1 MNASPRKKLIKKKKI
16 KNIHV
21 NQPAFTSTTQ
31 IMSSHH
37 RDSQQQK
44 QSRFNSRTNNRST
57 SGLYRAPTHSQLHA
71 SQQQHHPG
79 AGPEFDD
86 DTTDQLSPPQNRDSE
101 GRDLQIN
108 YAEEL
113 EKTEQSITLCLQ
125 EIDRNFAQAQRI
137 IASSI
142 VPVVE
147 RYGRESRKASD
158 GARFWKSF
166 LETSA
171 NVSLSGYEEIAINEG
186 VAAEIA
192 QQQEQ
197 QQVDEGVPVHYNDE
211 YSQLEQSG
219 AADHEDD
226 YETRSEDNEINH
238 GQNFNE
244 DDVFTTAASGG
255 SARRGKDESSEL
267 PDPPSTRLF
276 ASRPHK
282 HPHHSGRP
290 PTAGVF
296 KQPAPPHARLD
307 FGETTPKGNGAPTA
321 TAGLDRDDTVSSVA
335 SSPFNSNILPQD
347 ESLSFAGVFS
357 ATPARSHNK
366 NNNDNNDN
374 NNDDDDNNTDSIAS
388 PSITRHTVLDKN
400 WRIQM
405 TPHKKRPAASS
416 SHPSSQHHATST
428 TTAATATAAATKT
441 QTPHRIRGFREQ
453 VEFKKQSFAARFD
466 SSPLDGLEPPKLHT
480 DLSSPTPRKKQNTGT
495 PAKTGAINFGPAIYA
510 TPRQRRRA
518 PGAESGPEAEH
529 TQFTNNG
536 PKTPIQR
543 FYEEAA
549 AAGDSSF
556 GSEDSPVHTPSN
568 PSRVMPAA
576 PGGDGGTPTTRE
588 GGTSASATG
597 TTGAAGA
604 RAYNNTFQ
612 DDDTSLMGLPEGMS
626 PPVTMQFT
634 MPSDVLQRTPAREVA
649 QSIVQDI
656 LRSAGADAYDLDL
669 DQPE

>member
-1 MNASPRKKLIKKKKI
+1 
-16 KNIHV
+16 
-21 NQPAFTSTTQ
+21 
-31 IMSSHH
+31 MSSHH
-37 RDSQQQK
+37 NDSQQQK
-44 QSRFNSRTNNRST
+44 QQQRFNSRTNNRAT
-57 SGLYRAPTHSQLHA
+57 GGLHALTHPQLHA
-71 SQQQHHPG
+71 SQQQHQPG
-79 AGPEFDD
+79 GSGPEFHN
-86 DTTDQLSPPQNRDSE
+86 DTTDQLSPPHNRDPE
-101 GRDLQIN
+101 GRNLQIN

-137 IASSI
+137 IASAI

-186 VAAEIA
+186 AAAEIA

-197 QQVDEGVPVHYNDE
+197 MDEGMLVHYNDE
-211 YSQLEQSG
+211 YSQLEQSE
-219 AADHEDD
+219 AAKHEGID
-226 YETRSEDNEINH
+226 ETRSDENEINND
-238 GQNFNE
+238 QTFNE
-244 DDVFTTAASGG
+244 DDVFTTAPSAG
-255 SARRGKDESSEL
+255 SARRGKDDSSEL

-282 HPHHSGRP
+282 HPHHSDRA

-307 FGETTPKGNGAPTA
+307 FGDTTPTGSGVAAAA
-321 TAGLDRDDTVSSVA
+321 TGLGREDTVSSVA

-357 ATPARSHNK
+357 ATPAGSHN
-366 NNNDNNDN
+366 NNNNN
-374 NNDDDDNNTDSIAS
+374 NNTDSIAS
-388 PSITRHTVLDKN
+388 PIITRHTVLDKN

-416 SHPSSQHHATST
+416 SYSFSQHDTASASA
-428 TTAATATAAATKT
+428 TAATTATAAATKT

-466 SSPLDGLEPPKLHT
+466 SSPLDGLEPPQLHM
-480 DLSSPTPRKKQNTGT
+480 DLSSPTPHKKQNTG
-495 PAKTGAINFGPAIYA
+495 AAAAAINFGPAIYA
-510 TPRQRRRA
+510 TPRQRRRP
-518 PGAESGPEAEH
+518 PGAGSSVEAEH
-529 TQFTNNG
+529 THFTNNG

-556 GSEDSPVHTPSN
+556 GSEESPVHTPSN
-568 PSRVMPAA
+568 PSRVTPAT
-576 PGGDGGTPTTRE
+576 PGGGGGTAAGHDAGTPA
-588 GGTSASATG
+588 GGT
-597 TTGAAGA
+597 AARG
-604 RAYNNTFQ
+604 YNNTFQ

-634 MPSDVLQRTPAREVA
+634 MPADVLQRTPAREAA

-656 LRSAGADAYDLDL
+656 LRSAGADAFDLDL

>member
-1 MNASPRKKLIKKKKI
+1 
-16 KNIHV
+16 
-21 NQPAFTSTTQ
+21 
-31 IMSSHH
+31 MSSHH

-44 QSRFNSRTNNRST
+44 QPRVNSQTNSRATG
-57 SGLYRAPTHSQLHA
+57 GLYRASTHSQLHA
-71 SQQQHHPG
+71 SQQQHQPG
-79 AGPEFDD
+79 SNGLEFED
-86 DTTDQLSPPQNRDSE
+86 DTTDQLSPPHNRDFE
-101 GRDLQIN
+101 GRNLQIN

-113 EKTEQSITLCLQ
+113 ENTEQSITLCLQ
-125 EIDRNFAQAQRI
+125 EIDRNFAHAQRI
-137 IASSI
+137 IASAI

-147 RYGRESRKASD
+147 QYGRESRKASD

-186 VAAEIA
+186 AAAEIS

-197 QQVDEGVPVHYNDE
+197 MDEGVPVHYNDE
-211 YSQLEQSG
+211 YSQLEQSEVAENEG
-219 AADHEDD
+219 NDEVGSDN
-226 YETRSEDNEINH
+226 NEINNV
-238 GQNFNE
+238 QNFNE
-244 DDVFTTAASGG
+244 DDVFTTAPGG
-255 SARRGKDESSEL
+255 SSARRGKEDSSEL

-282 HPHHSGRP
+282 HPHHSGRA

-307 FGETTPKGNGAPTA
+307 FGDMTPTA
-321 TAGLDRDDTVSSVA
+321 AAAAAAGLAREDTVSSVA

-347 ESLSFAGVFS
+347 ESLSFAGVLG
-357 ATPARSHNK
+357 ATPARSRNNNNNN
-366 NNNDNNDN
+366 NNNDKNDNNN
-374 NNDDDDNNTDSIAS
+374 NNDDDNNNTDSIAS
-388 PSITRHTVLDKN
+388 PIVTRHTVLDKN

-405 TPHKKRPAASS
+405 TPHKKKPVASSYSSSKHHAAS
-416 SHPSSQHHATST
+416 
-428 TTAATATAAATKT
+428 AAATKT

-466 SSPLDGLEPPKLHT
+466 SSPLDGLEPPQLHT
-480 DLSSPTPRKKQNTGT
+480 DLSSPTPRKKQNTGAT
-495 PAKTGAINFGPAIYA
+495 INFGPAIYA
-510 TPRQRRRA
+510 TPRQRRRPSGTG
-518 PGAESGPEAEH
+518 PGVEAADH
-529 TQFTNNG
+529 IHFTNNG

-556 GSEDSPVHTPSN
+556 GSEGSPVHTPSN
-568 PSRVMPAA
+568 PSRTTPAA
-576 PGGDGGTPTTRE
+576 PGGGGGGGTAVAHDA
-588 GGTSASATG
+588 GTDR
-597 TTGAAGA
+597 AGA
-604 RAYNNTFQ
+604 RGYNNTFQ

-634 MPSDVLQRTPAREVA
+634 MPSDVPQRTPAREAA

-656 LRSAGADAYDLDL
+656 LRSAGANDYDLDL